1 VKQAVPELLDKHTEQ
16 GALRISILATLLVA
30 LFGIT
35 FGLLSGS
42 FAIAFEGFY
51 SLMDAGLTI
60 MALMVTNLIAISS
73 ATGPQRSRLNQKFTM
88 GFWHLE
94 PMVLGLSATLLSSA
108 AVYALIGA
116 VQSLLKGGRELEFDE
131 AIFYSVVNL
140 AACIGMVS
148 FNLKVNKRLGSEFVA
163 LDAKGW
169 LMSAFITAALLV
181 AFLIGWSVQGTS
193 LAWISP
199 YVDPAVLA
207 IICIIIIPM
216 PLGTIRQ
223 ALTDVLLITPT
234 ELQEHVDLIAKR
246 VVGKYGFLSYRS
258 YTAKVGRGRQI
269 ELYFIVPKNL
279 AAKRLEEW
287 DLIRDEVGEA
297 IGGDSPDRWLTI
309 VFTTDPE
316 WTE

>member
-1 VKQAVPELLDKHTEQ
+1 MKHAVSEHLDTYTEQ
-16 GALRISILATLLVA
+16 GALRLSIVATLLVA

-51 SLMDAGLTI
+51 SLLDAGMTI
-60 MALMVTNLIAISS
+60 IALMVTNLIAASS
-73 ATGPQRSRLNQKFTM
+73 TIGPQRSRLNQKFTM

-116 VQSLLKGGRELEFDE
+116 VQSLLNGGRELEFDE

-140 AACIGMVS
+140 AICIGMAS
-148 FNLKVNKRLGSEFVA
+148 FGFNVNKRLGSDFIA

-181 AFLIGWSVQGTS
+181 AFSIGWAVQGTS

-207 IICIIIIPM
+207 IICLVIIPI
-216 PLGTIRQ
+216 PLNTIRH
-223 ALTDVLLITPT
+223 ALIDVLLITPT
-234 ELQEHVDLIAKR
+234 ELQERVDLIAKR
-246 VVGKYGFLSYRS
+246 IVKKYGFLSYRS

-269 ELYFIVPKNL
+269 ELFFIVSKNL
-279 AAKRLEEW
+279 APKRLEEW
-287 DLIRDEVGEA
+287 DLIRDEIGAA
-297 IGGDSPDRWLTI
+297 IGGESPDRWLTI
-309 VFTTDPE
+309 IFTTDPE